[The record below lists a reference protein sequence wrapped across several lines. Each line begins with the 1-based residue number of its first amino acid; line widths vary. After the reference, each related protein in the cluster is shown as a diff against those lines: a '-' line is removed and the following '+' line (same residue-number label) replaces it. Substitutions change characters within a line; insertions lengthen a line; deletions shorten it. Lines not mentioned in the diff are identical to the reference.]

1 MTRQGD
7 IVYVEVEGQSLE
19 FGLARPPAI
28 EEAVRHAH
36 GEGTA
41 VLNAPMP
48 GRVLAVRQ
56 RTGARVAAHETVIVI
71 EAMKMEHAV
80 SSPLAG
86 TVTAVHVREGDQV
99 QRGDLLAEVSA

>member
-1 MTRQGD
+1 
-7 IVYVEVEGQSLE
+7 
-19 FGLARPPAI
+19 
-28 EEAVRHAH
+28 
-36 GEGTA
+36 
-41 VLNAPMP
+41 MP

-56 RTGARVAAHETVIVI
+56 RPGARVAAHETVIVI

-99 QRGDLLAEVSA
+99 ERGDLLAEVSA